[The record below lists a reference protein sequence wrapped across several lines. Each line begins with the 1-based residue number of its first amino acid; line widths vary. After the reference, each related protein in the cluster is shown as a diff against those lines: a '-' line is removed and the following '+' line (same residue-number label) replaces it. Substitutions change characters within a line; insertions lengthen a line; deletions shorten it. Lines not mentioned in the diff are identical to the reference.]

1 MIVFYSDD
9 YVACRHAFD
18 TTRKSARIAESLRL
32 RPIQNVIIKAPE
44 PLTEMQLQLAH
55 SQAYIH
61 AVRTGQPRG
70 LAQSNGFSW
79 DENMFRMV
87 SASNGGVVAAVAEA
101 LKNGVAGSLSSGLH
115 HAHRDSGGGFCTFN
129 GLAIAAMNAI
139 DKQMARRVLV
149 IDFDAHYGD
158 GTASLIEGRNEIQ
171 MIDVSTG
178 WRGGD
183 YISDCSAAL
192 DSVGDQP
199 FDLAI
204 YNAGMDVHEDCR
216 IGGRAGVTDDVVAE
230 RESLVF
236 KYCRDH
242 HWPVA
247 FVLAGGYA
255 GGRLS
260 EEHLVD
266 LHRLTIAEA
275 ARPCA

>member
-1 MIVFYSDD
+1 MILFYSDD
-9 YVACRHAFD
+9 YVACEHAFD

-32 RPIQNVIIKAPE
+32 RPVPNVTVSPPG
-44 PLTEMQLQLAH
+44 PLSQMQLQLAH
-55 SQAYIH
+55 SQKYIE
-61 AVRTGQPRG
+61 AVRTGQPRW
-70 LAQSNGFSW
+70 LAESNGFTW
-79 DENMFRMV
+79 DEQFFPMV
-87 SASNGGVVAAVAEA
+87 LASNGGVVAAVGEA
-101 LKNGVAGSLSSGLH
+101 LKTGVSGSLSSGLH
-115 HAHRDSGGGFCTFN
+115 HAHRDQGGGFCTFN
-129 GLAIAAMNAI
+129 GLAIAAMDAI
-139 DKQMARRVLV
+139 MQQKARRVLV

-158 GTASLIEGRNEIQ
+158 GTASLIQGRDDIA

-178 WRGGD
+178 WRNGD
-183 YISDCSAAL
+183 YISECRAAL
-192 DSVGDQP
+192 DSTADQP

-216 IGGRAGVTDDVVAE
+216 LGGRPGVTDAVVAE
-230 RESLVF
+230 REKLVF
-236 KYCRDH
+236 NFCRQH

-275 ARPCA
+275 AA